1 MATNDP
7 SPLSGTSLLELG
19 LDEITAPDEG
29 KDMWAEAGRA
39 LVDRVGASMRQQREA
54 NERACRDRES
64 SRPLS
69 ERYDYQFEQAGSSSQ
84 EDRQQGL

>member
-7 SPLSGTSLLELG
+7 SPLSGTSLLDLG
-19 LDEITAPDEG
+19 LDEITVPDEG
-29 KDMWAEAGRA
+29 KDQWAEAGRV

-54 NERACRDRES
+54 NERERRDRES
-64 SRPLS
+64 RRPLS
-69 ERYDYQFEQAGSSSQ
+69 ERYDYRFEQDESPSQ